1 MYGIYHYHRRDFSM
15 TRSVPATAFAI
26 MTMVSVTVM
35 ADEIKCG
42 LKEGDP
48 AAAFRVL
55 DVTGPKKGE
64 TLCYR

>member
-1 MYGIYHYHRRDFSM
+1 M
-15 TRSVPATAFAI
+15 TRSVPATAFAVL
-26 MTMVSVTVM
+26 TMVSVTVM
-35 ADEIKCG
+35 ADEVKCG